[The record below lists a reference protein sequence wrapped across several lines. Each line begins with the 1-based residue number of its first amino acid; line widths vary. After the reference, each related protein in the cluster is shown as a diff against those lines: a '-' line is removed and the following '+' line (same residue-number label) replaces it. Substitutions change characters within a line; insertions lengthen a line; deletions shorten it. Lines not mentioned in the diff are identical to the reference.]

1 MEASWCI
8 LTILCFVAFVLC
20 LVSRSCPTLLTPQ
33 TPACQA
39 PLSMGIPQARMLEWA
54 AMSSSRGSSQ
64 PRDRTQVS
72 CTGASLIAQSVK
84 NRPAML
90 ETLVQFLGWEDQLQK
105 G

>member
-1 MEASWCI
+1 MVYINYSLFCGFCA
-8 LTILCFVAFVLC
+8 VLS
-20 LVSRSCPTLLTPQ
+20 LSVVSDSFDPTDPS
-33 TPACQA
+33 
-39 PLSMGIPQARMLEWA
+39 LSGSSVHGDSQARMLEWA

-90 ETLVQFLGWEDQLQK
+90 ETLVQFLGREDQLQK